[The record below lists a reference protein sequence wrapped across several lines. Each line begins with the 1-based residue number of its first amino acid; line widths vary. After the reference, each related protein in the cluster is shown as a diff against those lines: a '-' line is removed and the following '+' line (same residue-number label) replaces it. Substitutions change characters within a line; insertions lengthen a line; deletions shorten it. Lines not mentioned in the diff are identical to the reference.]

1 MSTIRPYTAF
11 FIFTKTPM
19 QSDTRPERKPARK
32 GFTLL
37 EIVIAIALLAI
48 IIGAV
53 VTNVEGIFS
62 SGQTSVAKMFVEETV
77 KTPLMMYRINMGGY
91 PTTEEGLT
99 ALVSAPDQGRERWKG
114 PYVDKMPEDPW
125 GNPYKYRYPGVKNP
139 AGYDVWSMGPD
150 KQDGTDD
157 DIGNWQPAAGK

>member
-1 MSTIRPYTAF
+1 MQTQ
-11 FIFTKTPM
+11 KTTSA
-19 QSDTRPERKPARK
+19 QKKSRK

-48 IIGAV
+48 IVGAV

-62 SGQTSVAKMFVEETV
+62 SGQESVARMFVEDTV
-77 KTPLMMYRINMGGY
+77 KTPLMQYRINMGSY
-91 PTTEEGLT
+91 PSTEEGLA
-99 ALVSAPDQGRERWKG
+99 ALVNAPEQRRERWKG
-114 PYVDKMPEDPW
+114 PYVSKLPEDPW

-139 AGYDVWSMGPD
+139 SSYDVWSTGPD

-157 DIGNWQPAAGK
+157 DIGNWVPAAAK

>member
-1 MSTIRPYTAF
+1 MQTQ
-11 FIFTKTPM
+11 KTTSA
-19 QSDTRPERKPARK
+19 QKKSRK

-48 IIGAV
+48 IVGAV

-62 SGQTSVAKMFVEETV
+62 SGQESVARMFVEETV
-77 KTPLMMYRINMGGY
+77 KTPLMQYRINMGSY
-91 PTTEEGLT
+91 PSTEEGLA
-99 ALVSAPDQGRERWKG
+99 ALVNAPEQRRERWKG
-114 PYVDKMPEDPW
+114 PYVSKLPEDPW

-139 AGYDVWSMGPD
+139 SSYDVWSTGPD

-157 DIGNWQPAAGK
+157 DIGNWVPAAAK